1 MNKLIQIF
9 FLLLFFANSALA
21 QVKLNGTV
29 TDVAT
34 QEPIP
39 GVSIKVVGTD
49 RGTITDLDGNYNLN
63 IDENA
68 TLRFSFIGY
77 KTQELAVNGRTVIN
91 IQLEEDI
98 EALEEVVVVGYGSIK
113 KSDLT
118 GSITSIESE
127 ELIKA
132 PAADPMQSLQGKV
145 AGLQVLNSS
154 GQPGAESNVRLRG
167 ITTLNDNRVLYVVD
181 GVIIEGGIGFL
192 NSNDIESVEVLK
204 DASSKAIYGTRG
216 ASGVILVT
224 TKTAKAGEGS
234 ISISSEYGLEN
245 IANKIG
251 VMSGPEFASYINDVN
266 PGTYN
271 NLGALPDTDWQD
283 LVFQDWQP
291 VQTYTVSAKGATE
304 KLSYYI
310 SGGYFGQEGIVPK
323 SDFERVTFKL
333 NTSYQ
338 VKPYLKI
345 GSNLTGISSNNTN
358 PPGVVNTSLNAWP
371 INAPFNGDG
380 SYAEVQGGNPLAAI
394 EYNNSTGNQLRAL
407 GNFYAEIKFLEGFEF
422 RSSYQFDLINS
433 KNRSFTP
440 EFSVGALQENE
451 ESDISIGFSESRNWI
466 FENTLSYNKEIGR
479 STINSVVGY
488 TAQETNREFIGGS
501 RRNLIGIDPSLWYL
515 DAASNDFQFNSNGGV
530 SRALTSILF
539 RTNYAYDGRYLAT
552 LTIRRDGSSVF
563 GRNNRYANFPAV
575 ALGWNIAKENFYPTN
590 FIVNNLKLRA
600 SYGINGNQNI
610 PGDDQFS
617 RIGPGVNAVF
627 GYDDTLINGASFVG
641 SPGNPNLKWETTA
654 EYDFGIEFDALESRL
669 TGEIDYYNRT
679 TTDIL
684 VKLDL
689 PGYVGAG
696 AFIRQTFNA
705 ATVNNNGIEFALN
718 WVDDIGNFTYG
729 IGINGFTN
737 VNTVTDLGEDIGVSD
752 NIESGNLGNGERVTL
767 TEVGMPIG
775 YFHGYKVAGIFQ
787 NEEQLNEFPSL
798 SQQRV
803 GDFIYEDVNG
813 DGELNDLDKTFL
825 GSWIPDFVYGFN
837 FNVGYKG
844 LNISA
849 DFAGQ
854 SGNSIFNGK
863 QAVRPNLVNFEDR
876 FLDRWTGEGTSNTD
890 PRASL
895 TGINYKP
902 SDYFLEDASFLKLRT
917 LTVNYQL
924 PQSLLDNIKFN
935 SASIFFRGTNLFVWT
950 DYSGYTPELGSG
962 NSALGGVIDN
972 GGYPTTRVLSTGL
985 NVSF

>member
-1 MNKLIQIF
+1 MNRRIQLF
-9 FLLLFFANSALA
+9 LLFFILANSALA
-21 QVKLNGTV
+21 QVELKGTV
-29 TDVAT
+29 TDITT
-34 QEPIP
+34 QEAIP

-49 RGTITDLDGNYNLN
+49 GGTITDLDGNYNLN

-77 KTQELAVNGRTVIN
+77 KTQEVPVNGRSTIN

-98 EALEEVVVVGYGSIK
+98 EALEEVVVVGYGAIK

-118 GSITSIESE
+118 GSITSIKSDEM
-127 ELIKA
+127 IKA

-154 GQPGAESNVRLRG
+154 GQPGSESNVRLRG

-216 ASGVILVT
+216 ASGVIIIT

-234 ISISSEYGLEN
+234 ISISSEYGVEN
-245 IANKIG
+245 IANKID

-291 VQTYTVSAKGATE
+291 VQTHTVSAKGATE

-310 SGGYFGQEGIVPK
+310 SGGYFGQAGIVPK

-338 VKPYLKI
+338 VKPFLKI
-345 GSNLTGISSNNTN
+345 GTNLTGINLNATN
-358 PPGVVNTSLNAWP
+358 PPGVVNSLTRSWP
-371 INAPFNGDG
+371 INAPYNSDG
-380 SYAEVQGGNPLAAI
+380 SFAEVQGGNPLAAV
-394 EYNNSTGNQLRAL
+394 EYNNSTRNQLRAL
-407 GNFYAEIKFLEGFEF
+407 GNFYTEIKFLDGFEF

-440 EFSVGALQENE
+440 EFSVGPLQENE

-466 FENTLSYNKEIGR
+466 FENTLSYNKEFDR
-479 STINSVVGY
+479 STINSVIGY
-488 TAQETNREFIGGS
+488 TAQEINSEFINGG
-501 RRNLIGIDPSLWYL
+501 RRNLLGIDPSLWYL
-515 DAASNDFQFNSNGGV
+515 NAGSSDYQVNSNGGGT
-530 SRALTSILF
+530 SALTSVLF
-539 RTNYAYDGRYLAT
+539 RTNYSYDGKYLAT
-552 LTIRRDGSSVF
+552 LTYRRDGASKF
-563 GRNNRYANFPAV
+563 GRNNRYADFPAL
-575 ALGWNIAKENFYPTN
+575 ALGWNIANESFYPTD

-600 SYGINGNQNI
+600 SYGLNGNQNI
-610 PGDDQFS
+610 PGDDQYS
-617 RIGPGVNAVF
+617 RIGSGINSVF
-627 GYDDTLINGASFVG
+627 GYDETLINGATFIG
-641 SPGNPNLKWETTA
+641 SPGNSNLRWETTT
-654 EYDFGIEFDALESRL
+654 EYDIGIEFDAFLSRL
-669 TGEIDYYNRT
+669 TGEVDYYNRT

-684 VKLDL
+684 VLLDL

-696 AFIRQTFNA
+696 AFVQQRFNA
-705 ATVNNNGIEFALN
+705 ATVNNSGIEFALN
-718 WVDDIGNFTYG
+718 WVDEIGDFTYG
-729 IGINGFTN
+729 LGINGFTN
-737 VNTVTDLGEDIGVSD
+737 KNIVTNIGEDIGASD
-752 NIESGNLGNGERVTL
+752 NIISGNLGNGERVTL

-813 DGELNDLDKTFL
+813 DGELNDLDKTFI

-854 SGNSIFNGK
+854 TGNSIFNGK

-895 TGINYKP
+895 SGINYQP

-924 PQSLLDNIKFN
+924 PKSLLEKIKFN
-935 SASIFFRGTNLFVWT
+935 SASIFFRGTNLFIWT